1 MKIHESDN
9 VEVRT
14 DGQKYALKDIE
25 KGENVI
31 KYGFPI
37 GHASEDIACGEQVGP
52 HNLKTNL
59 SGLGDWGYVPSEK
72 CPDGMKNATFM
83 GYLRAD
89 GRVGIRNEIWV
100 IPTVGCAAGTA
111 RLLAE
116 RSGAPVRALCH
127 PYGCSQLG
135 DDLAVTQ
142 RILAGLCHHPNAG
155 GVLLL
160 GLGCENNGLEL
171 MKDVLGEYPPERV
184 RFLNMQDCE
193 DELADGL
200 AVIEELKALVAAD
213 RRVEVPLSRLCIGV
227 KCGGSDGYSGI
238 TANPLVGLISERFFA
253 HGARVL
259 MTEVPEI
266 FGAEEL
272 LLGRCADRAV
282 FEDASRMI
290 RDFRNYFIAHGES
303 IAENPSPGNVA
314 GGITTLEEKS
324 LGCVQKAGKV
334 PLCGALKMG
343 EPVPDGAGLYLVDGP
358 GNDQVAITNL
368 TAAGAHLILFTT
380 GRGTPL
386 CAPVPTLKIATNTP
400 LAVKKKHWID
410 FDAGCLLEVAD
421 REATTDALF
430 DLCLSAAEG
439 KETKGE
445 LGGYADI
452 AIFKDGVTL

>member
-1 MKIHESDN
+1 MRIHEADN
-9 VEVRT
+9 VEVRA
-14 DGQKYALKDIE
+14 DGQKYALSAIA

-37 GHASEDIACGEQVGP
+37 GHACRDIACGEQVGP
-52 HNLKTNL
+52 ENLKTNL
-59 SGLGDWGYVPSEK
+59 TGLGDWSFKPCEKSPNGIKNGTFLGY
-72 CPDGMKNATFM
+72 C
-83 GYLRAD
+83 RAN
-89 GRVGIRNEIWV
+89 GSVGIRNEIWV

-135 DDLAVTQ
+135 GDLATTQ
-142 RILAGLCHHPNAG
+142 KILAGLCHHPNAG

-171 MKDVLGEYPPERV
+171 MKKALGDYPPERV

-200 AVIEELKALVAAD
+200 AIIEELKVLLATD
-213 RRVEVPLSRLCIGV
+213 RRVEVPISKLCIGV

-238 TANPLVGLISERFFA
+238 TANPLVGLASQRFA
-253 HGARVL
+253 ALGARIL
-259 MTEVPEI
+259 MTEIPEI

-272 LLGRCADRAV
+272 LLGRCDSKES
-282 FEDASRMI
+282 FDAASQMI
-290 RDFRNYFIAHGES
+290 RDFRRYFIAHGES

-343 EPVPDGAGLYLVDGP
+343 EPVPEGCGLYLVDGP

-386 CAPVPTLKIATNTP
+386 CAPVPTLKISTNTP
-400 LAVKKKHWID
+400 LAQKKRHWID
-410 FDAGCLLEVAD
+410 FDAGTLLDGAEREALAD
-421 REATTDALF
+421 RLF
-430 DLCLSAAEG
+430 EECLAVAEG
-439 KETKGE
+439 RETKGE

-452 AIFKDGVTL
+452 AIFKNGVTL

>member
-1 MKIHESDN
+1 MQIHNADN
-9 VEVRT
+9 VEVRD
-14 DGQKYALKDIE
+14 DGQKYALSDIA

-37 GHASEDIACGEQVGP
+37 GHAAVPIVKGEQVGP
-52 HNLKTNL
+52 ANLKTNL
-59 SGLGDWGYVPSEK
+59 SGLGDWQYVPCEMSPNGIEN
-72 CPDGMKNATFM
+72 GTFM
-83 GYLRAD
+83 GYCRAD

-142 RILAGLCHHPNAG
+142 KILAGLCHHPNAG

-160 GLGCENNGLEL
+160 GLGCENNGLDK
-171 MKDVLGEYPPERV
+171 MKAVLEQYPPERV

-193 DELADGL
+193 DELAEGL
-200 AVIEELKALVAAD
+200 AVIDELKALLATD
-213 RRVEVPLSRLCIGV
+213 KRVEVPVSKLCIGV

-238 TANPLVGLISERFFA
+238 TANPLVGMVSERFFA
-253 HGARVL
+253 NGARIL

-272 LLGRCADRAV
+272 LLGRCDSKET
-282 FEDASRMI
+282 FDAASQMI

-343 EPVPDGAGLYLVDGP
+343 EPVPDVSGLYLVDGP

-400 LAVKKKHWID
+400 LAEKKRHWID
-410 FDAGCLLEVAD
+410 FNAGELMQGAHKEQLCA
-421 REATTDALF
+421 ALF
-430 DLCLSAAEG
+430 EQCLATAEG
-439 KETKGE
+439 KESKGE

-452 AIFKDGVTL
+452 AIFKNGVTL